1 MSSQIQIFGV
11 HRILVKPHKHVYPG
25 GHNAGNFTVLRLE
38 LFDVKG
44 NSIPTVVSL
53 YSAEQQSEVSFA
65 PAEITEHN

>member
-11 HRILVKPHKHVYPG
+11 HRIVVKPTKYVYPG
-25 GHNAGNFTVLRLE
+25 GHNAVDFTVLRLE

-53 YSAEQQSEVSFA
+53 YSAEKQSEISFA
-65 PAEITEHN
+65 PAEITEHS